1 MISVFDRKEDCC
13 GCTACKHIC
22 PTHAI
27 EMVSDQEGFL
37 YPEINQKLCIDCGL
51 CKQVCAFQNGYD
63 VSTNFSIPEV
73 YAAKHKK
80 EDIRMSSTSG
90 GAFTAI
96 SDFVLKNEGVIFGVA
111 FDENM
116 NVIHKAANTSDERDM
131 FKGSKYVQSDLKDV
145 YKEIKELLNTGRQ
158 VLFTGT
164 PCQTAGLKSFL
175 AKDNTEK
182 LILCDIVCH
191 GVPSPLIW
199 REHIKHL
206 GGKKRIKVMSYN
218 FRDKLI
224 GWRGTN
230 VTIKFTN
237 KMYKNDSLA
246 RTYTN
251 LYFSHNILRPACHSC
266 KYTNMERPSDIT
278 IADFWGIEKH
288 IPEFDD
294 NKGIS
299 LVLIN
304 SAKGKEVFGN
314 IENELII
321 RRSNERD
328 CLQPQLREPSKPSP
342 NRSEFWK
349 EYESNGYRY
358 VIKKYG
364 GYNLKSICKITSKN
378 ILDKIGVLS
387 IIRRVRKAR

>member
-1 MISVFDRKEDCC
+1 MISVFNKKEDCC

-27 EMVSDQEGFL
+27 EVVSDEEGFL
-37 YPEINQKLCIDCGL
+37 YPEINQKFCVNCGL
-51 CKQVCAFQNGYD
+51 CKEVCAFQKGYD
-63 VSTNFSIPEV
+63 ISTNFKPPEV

-96 SDFVLKNEGVIFGVA
+96 SDFILENEGVIFGVA

-116 NVIHKAANTSDERDM
+116 DVIHRAAKTSNERNM
-131 FKGSKYVQSDLKDV
+131 FRGSKYVQSDLKDV
-145 YKEIKELLNTGRQ
+145 YKEIKKLLNEGRQ
-158 VLFTGT
+158 VFFTGT

-191 GVPSPLIW
+191 GVPSPLMW

-206 GGKKRIKVMSYN
+206 EAKNRNKILVYN

-224 GWRGTN
+224 GWRGAN
-230 VTIKFTN
+230 VTIKFADR
-237 KMYKNDSLA
+237 MYKNNSLA

-266 KYTNMERPSDIT
+266 KYTNMVRPSDIT

-288 IPEFDD
+288 MPKFDD
-294 NKGIS
+294 YKGIS
-299 LVLIN
+299 LVLVN
-304 SAKGKEVFGN
+304 STKGKKIFQN
-314 IENELII
+314 IEKDLIL
-321 RRSNERD
+321 RESNEKD

-342 NRSEFWK
+342 NREKFWK
-349 EYESNGYRY
+349 EYKAYGYDY

-364 GYNLKSICKITSKN
+364 GYNLKNIYKMKIK
-378 ILDKIGVLS
+378 VLLNGLGLLTT
-387 IIRRVRKAR
+387 IKRLRND